1 MQNTDMTT
9 QERILASAKTEFL
22 KKGFL
27 SASLRNIVK
36 TAGVTTG
43 AFYGY
48 YSNKEALFSAL
59 VEPHA
64 AAVMGQFMQA
74 KDHFAQL
81 PDAQQPGHMD
91 TESGECLN
99 WVVDYL
105 YDDSAHYDA
114 FKLILCCS
122 DGTPYENFVHQM
134 VEAEVDATYRFLDTL
149 RRLGQSV
156 PSIDRQL
163 CHIVSSSMFSG
174 FFEIVIHDMPKEKA
188 KAYVNTLRRFYQA
201 GWEELMQ
208 LKF

>member
-27 SASLRNIVK
+27 GASLRNIVK
-36 TAGVTTG
+36 IAGVTTG

-114 FKLILCCS
+114 FKLILCRS

-188 KAYVNTLRRFYQA
+188 KAYVNALRRFYQA

>member
-27 SASLRNIVK
+27 GASLRNIVK

-74 KDHFAQL
+74 QDHFAQL
-81 PDAQQPGHMD
+81 PDAQQPGHMG

-105 YDDSAHYDA
+105 YDDPAHYDA

-122 DGTPYENFVHQM
+122 DGTPYENFMHQM

-188 KAYVNTLRRFYQA
+188 KDYVNALRRFYQA

>member
-27 SASLRNIVK
+27 GASLRNIVK

-99 WVVDYL
+99 RVVDYL

>member
-27 SASLRNIVK
+27 GASLRNIVK

-99 WVVDYL
+99 RVVDYFITFL
-105 YDDSAHYDA
+105 
-114 FKLILCCS
+114 
-122 DGTPYENFVHQM
+122 
-134 VEAEVDATYRFLDTL
+134 AELLGLLL
-149 RRLGQSV
+149 RRNFF
-156 PSIDRQL
+156 L
-163 CHIVSSSMFSG
+163 CKISDVLPVLLRHCDLTAEYGLACFDTVYLRKFSSFLLDN
-174 FFEIVIHDMPKEKA
+174 FEYFTLLA
-188 KAYVNTLRRFYQA
+188 KLRFYLSVLQS
-201 GWEELMQ
+201 
-208 LKF
+208 KFICLSALLLVFRYL